1 MFLPATKGEVASNEE
16 AQKTSSVDDF
26 IMRTFFPACEKKKAI
41 WHRRALEIILI
52 FANCSIIM
60 DVLEWR
66 NLHLKWNSNSF
77 YLTALISSS
86 CRLEYNPIKGWSVQ
100 LRPLLLRACFQSARH
115 NCLSRSK
122 AQLFLDVIHNSRS
135 KIPEILEHSNPK
147 LPRSKKVS
155 DFIWVSRFRGLHWF
169 YKRQQRISQ
178 GRRPIPNKKFSEIE
192 LFANIGEKTCWT
204 SERFGEFNFNNLA
217 ILFWLSLVIRLAPIM
232 I

>member
-1 MFLPATKGEVASNEE
+1 MISLWEH
-16 AQKTSSVDDF
+16 
-26 IMRTFFPACEKKKAI
+26 FFPACEKKAI

-100 LRPLLLRACFQSARH
+100 LRPLLLRTCFQSARH
-115 NCLSRSK
+115 NCRHRSK
-122 AQLFLDVIHNSRS
+122 AALSLDVIHNSRS